1 MEGALTGIQ
10 GTVNGER
17 MGRPPLKVKE
27 TKVRLTDSQRARI
40 ESLVGKNRM
49 AQFIREAVEA
59 ELERRERAKPPR
71 S

>member
-1 MEGALTGIQ
+1 
-10 GTVNGER
+10 